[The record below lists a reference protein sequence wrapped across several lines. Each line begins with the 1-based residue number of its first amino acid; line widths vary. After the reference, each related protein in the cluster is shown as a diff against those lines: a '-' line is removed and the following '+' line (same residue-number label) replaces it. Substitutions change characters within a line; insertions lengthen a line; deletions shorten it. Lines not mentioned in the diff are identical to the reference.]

1 MEEVRLEDEEVAAFV
16 DEKVLEKA
24 IEDEIPVKELTPE
37 EKKIFSYFMPISGME
52 SSICQALTGA
62 RYRLERNTNSSTGNI
77 IVQGGRGCGKTMMA
91 GSLVKVLQKEIHK
104 PSGNVGKID
113 GKKLNQKDLQALF
126 KKIRGGCL
134 IIENAGGIDRKTAV
148 SLSLLM
154 ENDTSGIL
162 VILEDTRAGIERVMS
177 KDASFAKKFT
187 EKITIPVFTID
198 ELVNFGKTYAREMDC
213 VIDEVAVLAMY
224 NRINL
229 IQRVDHATSL
239 TEVKEIMDEAIE
251 NAQKGGLKAI
261 FGRIG
266 TKKYDEEGNL
276 ILREKDFEI

>member
-1 MEEVRLEDEEVAAFV
+1 
-16 DEKVLEKA
+16 
-24 IEDEIPVKELTPE
+24 
-37 EKKIFSYFMPISGME
+37 
-52 SSICQALTGA
+52 
-62 RYRLERNTNSSTGNI
+62 
-77 IVQGGRGCGKTMMA
+77 MMA

-239 TEVKEIMDEAIE
+239 TEVKEIMDEAI
-251 NAQKGGLKAI
+251 AHSQKANVKHLARRVFGKSTDDSDRIILK
-261 FGRIG
+261 
-266 TKKYDEEGNL
+266 EE
-276 ILREKDFEI
+276 DFKI